1 MSIRELITLL
11 EFKDGV
17 GIIGSIL
24 VVGALLVEVSPIKI
38 NPIGSILSYIGKY
51 INKEVNDKIDG
62 LSETLNTHVSTYTER
77 WLNDIRWQILYFSN
91 ECARGINHTREH
103 FDFIMKKCDAYEKY
117 IKAKD
122 LPNGVTT
129 EAMSIIRKDFSERMH
144 NNSFLV

>member
-1 MSIRELITLL
+1 MSIRELIALL

-24 VVGALLVEVSPIKI
+24 IVGSLLIEVLPIKI
-38 NPIGSILSYIGKY
+38 NPIGSLLSYIGKY
-51 INKEVNDKIDG
+51 INKEVNNKIDNI
-62 LSETLNTHVSTYTER
+62 SETLNAHVSTYTER

-103 FDFIMKKCDAYEKY
+103 FNFIMKKCDAYEKY
-117 IKAKD
+117 IRTKD

-129 EAMSIIRKDFSERMH
+129 EAISIIRKDFSERIH

>member
-1 MSIRELITLL
+1 MSIKELIALL

-24 VVGALLVEVSPIKI
+24 IVGSLLIEVAPIKI
-38 NPIGSILSYIGKY
+38 NPISSLLSYIGKN
-51 INKEVNDKIDG
+51 INKEVNDKIDNI
-62 LSETLNTHVSTYTER
+62 SETLNAHVSTYTER

-129 EAMSIIRKDFSERMH
+129 EAICIIRKDFSERMH

>member
-1 MSIRELITLL
+1 MSIRELIALL

-24 VVGALLVEVSPIKI
+24 IVGSLLIEVLPVKI
-38 NPIGSILSYIGKY
+38 NPISSLLSYIGKN
-51 INKEVNDKIDG
+51 INKEVNSKIDD
-62 LSETLNTHVSTYTER
+62 LSNTLNTHVSTYTER

-103 FDFIMKKCDAYEKY
+103 FNFIMKKCDAYEKY

-129 EAMSIIRKDFSERMH
+129 EAMYIIRKDFSERIH

>member
-1 MSIRELITLL
+1 MSIRELIALL

-24 VVGALLVEVSPIKI
+24 IVGSLLIEVLPVKI
-38 NPIGSILSYIGKY
+38 NPIGSLLSYIGKN
-51 INKEVNDKIDG
+51 INKEVNSKIDD
-62 LSETLNTHVSTYTER
+62 LSNTLNTHVLTYTER

-103 FDFIMKKCDAYEKY
+103 FNFIMKKCDAYEKY

-122 LPNGVTT
+122 LPNGVAT
-129 EAMSIIRKDFSERMH
+129 EAMYIIRKDFSERMH

>member
-1 MSIRELITLL
+1 MSIRELIALL

-24 VVGALLVEVSPIKI
+24 IVGSLLIEVLPVKI
-38 NPIGSILSYIGKY
+38 NPIGSLLSYIGKN
-51 INKEVNDKIDG
+51 INEEVNSKIDD
-62 LSETLNTHVSTYTER
+62 LSSTLNAHILTYTER

-129 EAMSIIRKDFSERMH
+129 EAMYIIRKDFSERMH

>member
-1 MSIRELITLL
+1 MSIRELIALL

-24 VVGALLVEVSPIKI
+24 IVGSLLIEVLPVKI
-38 NPIGSILSYIGKY
+38 NPIGSLLSYIGKN
-51 INKEVNDKIDG
+51 INKEVNSKIDDI
-62 LSETLNTHVSTYTER
+62 SNTLNTHVSTYTER

-103 FDFIMKKCDAYEKY
+103 FNFIMKKCDAYEKY

-129 EAMSIIRKDFSERMH
+129 EAMYIIRKDFSEHMH